1 MLFASISFGLQ
12 PDHIE
17 SPHPVQFLLHGVL
30 QSQQAALAKPA
41 IQKGKD
47 TDKGILADKAFLDA
61 LVVKDPKRLI
71 EHLLVKGALLQR
83 IGMSLIDGSLRSRDL
98 SAWWSASDEIS
109 STHFQIGV
117 VVAPQHFHAV
127 HTNGGPALMVG
138 AFAVTGG
145 KILDVAPECRAQ
157 VVILQFVPDSTP
169 SGYST
174 V

>member
-1 MLFASISFGLQ
+1 MTWWFLLNVIRFHQPFGLQ

-17 SPHPVQFLLHGVL
+17 GPHPVQFLLHGVL

-83 IGMSLIDGSLRSRDL
+83 IGMSLIDGL
-98 SAWWSASDEIS
+98 
-109 STHFQIGV
+109 
-117 VVAPQHFHAV
+117 
-127 HTNGGPALMVG
+127 
-138 AFAVTGG
+138 FA
-145 KILDVAPECRAQ
+145 E
-157 VVILQFVPDSTP
+157 S
-169 SGYST
+169 
-174 V
+174 